1 MRQHSL
7 RSALAV
13 RFALLVLAAISL
25 ISMISNIMISH
36 AFEKY
41 VKEQQELEASD
52 IAKNISKQYSVVNE
66 GWNIDYIH
74 GLGMYALEI
83 SKSIKRFFTR
93 FHVSSALK
101 ASNAYKKKGVP
112 VMEIFQYLFLLIFSN
127 RSMYMSL
134 LTGRNTPDFAKD
146 TVYRFMK
153 MLQINW
159 IRFTTILSA
168 RIIRDAILPLDS
180 EDRANVLVIDDSMF
194 ERNRSKKVELL
205 AKVYDHAKHKYRFGF
220 RMLTLGWSDGSTF
233 LPVNSILLSTENKK
247 NRINEATEVDKRT
260 VGYKRRKLSMVK
272 RTQAM
277 LTLLDA
283 AKKAAIPAKYV
294 LFDSWF
300 SSPSTLHAVKNMGY
314 DVIGMVKKTPK
325 MFFRYNGEDMSLTS
339 IYNKN
344 KKRRVRSRYLLSVM
358 VDVVKDGEIIPA
370 KVVYIRNR
378 NKRKEYLC
386 LISTDVNLDEN
397 EIIQIYGKRW
407 DIEVFFKVCKSY
419 LNLSKECNSL
429 SYDAMTAHTA
439 VVFTRYMM
447 LSLESRES
455 NDNRSLG
462 ELFLYFSDEMSDI
475 TWIQAFQMLLQMFRT
490 MLSDNTELSDE
501 KINELVD
508 TFMNTLPTM
517 LKTQLQAA

>member
-1 MRQHSL
+1 MNKSITQ
-7 RSALAV
+7 ATQ
-13 RFALLVLAAISL
+13 
-25 ISMISNIMISH
+25 N
-36 AFEKY
+36 
-41 VKEQQELEASD
+41 D
-52 IAKNISKQYSVVNE
+52 KQ
-66 GWNIDYIH
+66 
-74 GLGMYALEI
+74 I

-127 RSMYMSL
+127 RSMYMNL
-134 LTGRNTPDFAKD
+134 ITGRNTPDFAKD

-153 MLQINW
+153 MIQINW

-168 RIIRDAILPLDS
+168 RIIRDAIFPLDS
-180 EDRANVLVIDDSMF
+180 EERANVFIIDDSMF
-194 ERNRSKKVELL
+194 ERNRSKKAELL
-205 AKVYDHAKHKYRFGF
+205 AKVYDHAKHKYLFGF
-220 RMLTLGWSDGSTF
+220 RMLTLGWSDGSSF
-233 LPVNSILLSTENKK
+233 LPVNSILLSTENRK
-247 NRINEATEVDKRT
+247 NSINEATEVDKRT
-260 VGYKRRKLSMVK
+260 VGYKRRKLSLEK
-272 RTQAM
+272 GTQAM

-300 SSPSTLHAVKNMGY
+300 SSPRTLHAVKSMGY

-325 MFFRYNGEDMSLTS
+325 MFFRYNGEDMPLTS

-344 KKRRVRSRYLLSVM
+344 KKRRGRSRYLLSVM
-358 VDVVKDGEIIPA
+358 IDVVTDGEIIPA
-370 KVVYIRNR
+370 KVVYVR
-378 NKRKEYLC
+378 
-386 LISTDVNLDEN
+386 
-397 EIIQIYGKRW
+397 
-407 DIEVFFKVCKSY
+407 
-419 LNLSKECNSL
+419 NSL

-439 VVFTRYMM
+439 VVFTRYMI

-501 KINELVD
+501 KIAELAD
-508 TFMNTLPTM
+508 AFMNTLPVM
-517 LKTQLQAA
+517 LKTQLQAS

>member
-1 MRQHSL
+1 MNKSITQ
-7 RSALAV
+7 ATQ
-13 RFALLVLAAISL
+13 
-25 ISMISNIMISH
+25 N
-36 AFEKY
+36 
-41 VKEQQELEASD
+41 D
-52 IAKNISKQYSVVNE
+52 KQ
-66 GWNIDYIH
+66 
-74 GLGMYALEI
+74 I

-93 FHVSSALK
+93 FHVYSALK

-127 RSMYMSL
+127 RSMYMNL
-134 LTGRNTPDFAKD
+134 ITGRNTPDFAKD

-153 MLQINW
+153 MIQINW

-168 RIIRDAILPLDS
+168 RIIRDAIFPLDS
-180 EDRANVLVIDDSMF
+180 EERVNVFIIDDSMF
-194 ERNRSKKVELL
+194 ERNRSKKAELL
-205 AKVYDHAKHKYRFGF
+205 AKVYDHAKHKYLFGF

-233 LPVNSILLSTENKK
+233 LPVNSILLSTENRK

-272 RTQAM
+272 GTQAM

-300 SSPSTLHAVKNMGY
+300 SSPRTLHAVKSMGY

-325 MFFRYNGEDMSLTS
+325 MFFRYNDEDMSLTS

-344 KKRRVRSRYLLSVM
+344 KKRRGRSRYLRSVM

-370 KVVYIRNR
+370 KVVYVR
-378 NKRKEYLC
+378 
-386 LISTDVNLDEN
+386 
-397 EIIQIYGKRW
+397 
-407 DIEVFFKVCKSY
+407 
-419 LNLSKECNSL
+419 NSL

-475 TWIQAFQMLLQMFRT
+475 TWIQAFQMLFQMFRR
-490 MLSDNTELSDE
+490 MLSDSTELSDE
-501 KINELVD
+501 KIAELAD
-508 TFMNTLPTM
+508 AFMNTHPVV
-517 LKTQLQAA
+517 LKTQLQAS